1 MAHHWLPHLE
11 RGLNTAARTLA
22 VAHSAYQIGK
32 AIYGLARAAPAIYGL
47 ARAAPYAA
55 AGAALLL

>member
-1 MAHHWLPHLE
+1 MAHRWLPHLE
-11 RGLNTAARTLA
+11 RGLNTAARTITA
-22 VAHSAYQIGK
+22 AHSAYQIGK
-32 AIYGLARAAPAIYGL
+32 AIYGL